1 MVYSHVPSFYD
12 VVVERLDE
20 AFGLKPFCY
29 SQLDGAVTVVV
40 FNRYFVAMTISEE
53 RVKRLVEQF
62 SQPLTV
68 IAADVRVRL
77 VWDFNLPVAVIDAR
91 HEPPV
96 LMQSSVGSLGNVLRV
111 STKIDHPLIRQLFD
125 IYPDRGSDAAIDE
138 MLNGQHGKEF
148 ADVFADYQEEKQAG
162 TLMWGAD
169 DLASF
174 VVKSRTC
181 FEDDE
186 LAIAAIFPADIGDN
200 GHALATFGIPWRYFA
215 PL

>member
-1 MVYSHVPSFYD
+1 
-12 VVVERLDE
+12 
-20 AFGLKPFCY
+20 
-29 SQLDGAVTVVV
+29 
-40 FNRYFVAMTISEE
+40 MTISED

-62 SQPLTV
+62 SEPLTV
-68 IAADVRVRL
+68 IAADVRDRL

-91 HEPPV
+91 LEPPV
-96 LMQSSVGSLGNVLRV
+96 LMHSSVGSLGNVLRV

-125 IYPDRGSDAAIDE
+125 IYPDRGPDAAIDE
-138 MLNGQHGKEF
+138 MLNGQHGNEF
-148 ADVFADYQEEKQAG
+148 ADVFADYQEEKKAG

-186 LAIAAIFPADIGDN
+186 LAIAAVFPADLGDN
-200 GHALATFGIPWRYFA
+200 GHALATFGIPWRYFT

>member
-1 MVYSHVPSFYD
+1 MN
-12 VVVERLDE
+12 L
-20 AFGLKPFCY
+20 FCCF
-29 SQLDGAVTVVV
+29 QLDGALTAVVA
-40 FNRYFVAMTISEE
+40 NHYFVCMTISED
-53 RVKRLVEQF
+53 RVKRLVEQL
-62 SQPLTV
+62 SEPLTV
-68 IAADVRVRL
+68 IAADVRERL

-111 STKIDHPLIRQLFD
+111 STKIDHPLIRQLFN

-138 MLNGQHGKEF
+138 MLNGQDGKEF
-148 ADVFADYQEEKQAG
+148 ADVFADYQEERKAG

-186 LAIAAIFPADIGDN
+186 LAIAAVFPTDSGDN
-200 GHALATFGIPWRYFA
+200 GHTLATFGIPWRYFTA
-215 PL
+215 L

>member
-1 MVYSHVPSFYD
+1 MARWREHFCCSQFD
-12 VVVERLDE
+12 RALTAVVV
-20 AFGLKPFCY
+20 K
-29 SQLDGAVTVVV
+29 
-40 FNRYFVAMTISEE
+40 RYFVGMTISED

-62 SQPLTV
+62 SQQLTV
-68 IAADVRVRL
+68 IAADVRERL

-91 HEPPV
+91 LEPPV

-125 IYPDRGSDAAIDE
+125 IYPDRGPDAAIDE
-138 MLNGQHGKEF
+138 MLNGQNGNEF
-148 ADVFADYQEEKQAG
+148 ADVFADYQEEKKAG
-162 TLMWGAD
+162 TLMWGAN

-186 LAIAAIFPADIGDN
+186 LAIAAVFPADLGDN
-200 GHALATFGIPWRYFA
+200 GHALATFGIPWRYFT

>member
-1 MVYSHVPSFYD
+1 MK
-12 VVVERLDE
+12 R
-20 AFGLKPFCY
+20 FCC
-29 SQLDGAVTVVV
+29 SQLDGALTAVVA
-40 FNRYFVAMTISEE
+40 NRYFVCMTISED
-53 RVKRLVEQF
+53 RVKRLVEQL
-62 SQPLTV
+62 SEPLTV
-68 IAADVRVRL
+68 IAADVRERL

-138 MLNGQHGKEF
+138 MLNGQDGNEF
-148 ADVFADYQEEKQAG
+148 ADVFADYQEERKAG

-186 LAIAAIFPADIGDN
+186 LAIAAVFPTVSGDN
-200 GHALATFGIPWRYFA
+200 GHALATFGIPWRYFTG
-215 PL
+215 L

>member
-1 MVYSHVPSFYD
+1 MN
-12 VVVERLDE
+12 L
-20 AFGLKPFCY
+20 FCC
-29 SQLDGAVTVVV
+29 SQLDGVLTAVVA
-40 FNRYFVAMTISEE
+40 NRYFVCMTISED
-53 RVKRLVEQF
+53 RVKRLVEQL
-62 SQPLTV
+62 SEPLTV
-68 IAADVRVRL
+68 IAADVRERL

-111 STKIDHPLIRQLFD
+111 STKIDHPLIRQLFN

-138 MLNGQHGKEF
+138 MLNGQDGKEF
-148 ADVFADYQEEKQAG
+148 SDVFADYQEERKAG

-186 LAIAAIFPADIGDN
+186 LAIAAVFPTDSGDN
-200 GHALATFGIPWRYFA
+200 GHALATFGIPWRYFTA
-215 PL
+215 R

>member
-1 MVYSHVPSFYD
+1 
-12 VVVERLDE
+12 
-20 AFGLKPFCY
+20 
-29 SQLDGAVTVVV
+29 
-40 FNRYFVAMTISEE
+40 MTISED
-53 RVKRLVEQF
+53 RVKRLVEQL
-62 SQPLTV
+62 SEPLAV
-68 IAADVRVRL
+68 VAADVKKRL

-91 HEPPV
+91 QEPPV

-148 ADVFADYQEEKQAG
+148 AEVFDEYQEEKKAG

-169 DLASF
+169 DLAGF

-186 LAIAAIFPADIGDN
+186 LAIAAVFPAEKGDN
-200 GHALATFGIPWRYFA
+200 GHALATFGIPWRYFTT
-215 PL
+215 L

>member
-1 MVYSHVPSFYD
+1 MN
-12 VVVERLDE
+12 L
-20 AFGLKPFCY
+20 FCC
-29 SQLDGAVTVVV
+29 SQLDGVLTAVVA
-40 FNRYFVAMTISEE
+40 NRYFVCMTISED
-53 RVKRLVEQF
+53 RVKRLVEQL
-62 SQPLTV
+62 SEPLTV
-68 IAADVRVRL
+68 IAADVRERL

-111 STKIDHPLIRQLFD
+111 STKIDHPLIRQLFN

-138 MLNGQHGKEF
+138 MLNGQDGKEF
-148 ADVFADYQEEKQAG
+148 ADVFADYQEERKAG

-169 DLASF
+169 DLANF

-186 LAIAAIFPADIGDN
+186 LAIAAVFPTDSGDN
-200 GHALATFGIPWRYFA
+200 GHALATFGIPWRYFTA
-215 PL
+215 L

>member
-1 MVYSHVPSFYD
+1 
-12 VVVERLDE
+12 
-20 AFGLKPFCY
+20 
-29 SQLDGAVTVVV
+29 
-40 FNRYFVAMTISEE
+40 MTISED
-53 RVKRLVEQF
+53 RVKRLVEQL
-62 SQPLTV
+62 SEPLTV
-68 IAADVRVRL
+68 IAADVRARL

-111 STKIDHPLIRQLFD
+111 STKIDHPLIRQLFN

-138 MLNGQHGKEF
+138 MLNGQDGKEF
-148 ADVFADYQEEKQAG
+148 ADVFADYQEERKAG

-169 DLASF
+169 DLANF

-186 LAIAAIFPADIGDN
+186 LAIAAVFPTDSGDN
-200 GHALATFGIPWRYFA
+200 GHALATFGIPWRYFTA
-215 PL
+215 R

>member
-1 MVYSHVPSFYD
+1 MS
-12 VVVERLDE
+12 
-20 AFGLKPFCY
+20 
-29 SQLDGAVTVVV
+29 
-40 FNRYFVAMTISEE
+40 ISEE
-53 RVKRLVEQF
+53 RVKRLVEEL
-62 SQPLTV
+62 SDPLRV
-68 IAADVRVRL
+68 VAADVKKRL

-96 LMQSSVGSLGNVLRV
+96 LTQSSVGSLGNVLRV

-125 IYPDRGSDAAIDE
+125 LYPDRGSDAAIDE
-138 MLNGQHGKEF
+138 MLNGQNGQEF
-148 ADVFADYQEEKQAG
+148 SDVFDEYQEEKKAG

-186 LAIAAIFPADIGDN
+186 LAIAAIFPVGAGDS
-200 GHALATFGIPWRYFA
+200 GHALATFGIPWRYFNV
-215 PL
+215 L

>member
-1 MVYSHVPSFYD
+1 MDALFRP
-12 VVVERLDE
+12 
-20 AFGLKPFCY
+20 
-29 SQLDGAVTVVV
+29 QLDGVVTVVV
-40 FNRYFVAMTISEE
+40 SNRYFVPMTISEE

-62 SQPLTV
+62 SQPLSV

-77 VWDFNLPVAVIDAR
+77 VWDFSLPVAVIDAR
-91 HEPPV
+91 QEPPV

-125 IYPDRGSDAAIDE
+125 IYPDRGPDAAIEE
-138 MLNGQHGKEF
+138 MLSGQHGKEF
-148 ADVFADYQEEKQAG
+148 ADVFADYQDEKQAG

-186 LAIAAIFPADIGDN
+186 LAIAAVFPADVGEN
-200 GHALATFGIPWRYFA
+200 GHALATFGIPWRYFTS
-215 PL
+215 L

>member
-1 MVYSHVPSFYD
+1 
-12 VVVERLDE
+12 
-20 AFGLKPFCY
+20 
-29 SQLDGAVTVVV
+29 
-40 FNRYFVAMTISEE
+40 MTISED
-53 RVKRLVEQF
+53 RVKRLVEQL
-62 SQPLTV
+62 SEPLSV
-68 IAADVRVRL
+68 IAADVRERL

-111 STKIDHPLIRQLFD
+111 STKIDHPLIRQLFN

-138 MLNGQHGKEF
+138 MLNGQDGKEF
-148 ADVFADYQEEKQAG
+148 ADVFSDYQEERKAG

-186 LAIAAIFPADIGDN
+186 LAIAAVFPTDSGDN
-200 GHALATFGIPWRYFA
+200 GHALATFGIPWRYFTA
-215 PL
+215 L

>member
-1 MVYSHVPSFYD
+1 MEV
-12 VVVERLDE
+12 L
-20 AFGLKPFCY
+20 LKFFLFF
-29 SQLDGAVTVVV
+29 QLDGVLTAVVA
-40 FNRYFVAMTISEE
+40 NRYFVCMTISED
-53 RVKRLVEQF
+53 RVKRLVEQL
-62 SQPLTV
+62 SEPLTV
-68 IAADVRVRL
+68 IAADVRERL

-111 STKIDHPLIRQLFD
+111 STKIDHPLIRQLFN

-138 MLNGQHGKEF
+138 MLNGQDGKEF
-148 ADVFADYQEEKQAG
+148 SDVFADYQEERKAG

-186 LAIAAIFPADIGDN
+186 LAIAAVFPTDSGDN
-200 GHALATFGIPWRYFA
+200 GHALATFGIPWRYFSVR
-215 PL
+215 

>member
-1 MVYSHVPSFYD
+1 MLYLIGRLLDDLSFVRAVASYHQMELTA
-12 VVVERLDE
+12 VVL
-20 AFGLKPFCY
+20 
-29 SQLDGAVTVVV
+29 
-40 FNRYFVAMTISEE
+40 NRYFVRMTISED
-53 RVKRLVEQF
+53 RVKQLVEQL
-62 SQPLTV
+62 SEPLTV
-68 IAADVRVRL
+68 IAADVKGRL

-91 HEPPV
+91 REPPV
-96 LMQSSVGSLGNVLRV
+96 LTQASVGSLGNVLRV

-138 MLNGQHGKEF
+138 MLNGEHGKEF
-148 ADVFADYQEEKQAG
+148 ADVFNDYQEEKKAG

-186 LAIAAIFPADIGDN
+186 LAIAAVFPADTGDS
-200 GHALATFGIPWRYFA
+200 GHALATFGIPWKYF
-215 PL
+215 PVL

>member
-1 MVYSHVPSFYD
+1 MN
-12 VVVERLDE
+12 L
-20 AFGLKPFCY
+20 FCC
-29 SQLDGAVTVVV
+29 SQLDGVLTAVVA
-40 FNRYFVAMTISEE
+40 NRYFVCMTISED
-53 RVKRLVEQF
+53 RVKRLVEQL
-62 SQPLTV
+62 SEPLTV
-68 IAADVRVRL
+68 IAADVRERL

-111 STKIDHPLIRQLFD
+111 STKIDHPLIRQLFN

-138 MLNGQHGKEF
+138 MLNGQDGKEF
-148 ADVFADYQEEKQAG
+148 ADVFADYQEERKAG

-186 LAIAAIFPADIGDN
+186 LAIAAVFPTDSGDN
-200 GHALATFGIPWRYFA
+200 GHALATFGIPWRYFTA
-215 PL
+215 L

>member
-1 MVYSHVPSFYD
+1 
-12 VVVERLDE
+12 
-20 AFGLKPFCY
+20 
-29 SQLDGAVTVVV
+29 
-40 FNRYFVAMTISEE
+40 MTISED
-53 RVKRLVEQF
+53 RVKRLVEQL
-62 SQPLTV
+62 SEPLAV
-68 IAADVRVRL
+68 VAADVRKRL

-91 HEPPV
+91 QEPPV

-111 STKIDHPLIRQLFD
+111 STKIDHPLIRKLFD
-125 IYPDRGSDAAIDE
+125 IYPDRGPDAAIDE

-148 ADVFADYQEEKQAG
+148 AEVFDEYQEEKKAG

-186 LAIAAIFPADIGDN
+186 LAIAAVFPAEKGDN
-200 GHALATFGIPWRYFA
+200 GHALATFGIPWRYFTT
-215 PL
+215 L

>member
-1 MVYSHVPSFYD
+1 MN
-12 VVVERLDE
+12 L
-20 AFGLKPFCY
+20 FCC
-29 SQLDGAVTVVV
+29 SQLDGVLTAVVA
-40 FNRYFVAMTISEE
+40 NRYFVCMTISEDC
-53 RVKRLVEQF
+53 VKRLVEQLF
-62 SQPLTV
+62 EPLTV
-68 IAADVRVRL
+68 IAADVRERL

-111 STKIDHPLIRQLFD
+111 STKIDHPLIRQLFN

-138 MLNGQHGKEF
+138 MLNGQDGKEF
-148 ADVFADYQEEKQAG
+148 ADVFADYQEERKAG

-186 LAIAAIFPADIGDN
+186 LAIAAVFSTDSVYN
-200 GHALATFGIPWRYFA
+200 SHVLATFGIPWRYFTA
-215 PL
+215 L

>member
-1 MVYSHVPSFYD
+1 MLYLVGRLLDDLSFVRAVASYHQMELTA
-12 VVVERLDE
+12 VVL
-20 AFGLKPFCY
+20 
-29 SQLDGAVTVVV
+29 
-40 FNRYFVAMTISEE
+40 NRYFVSMTISED
-53 RVKRLVEQF
+53 RVKQLVEQL
-62 SQPLTV
+62 SEPLTV
-68 IAADVRVRL
+68 IAADVKGRL

-91 HEPPV
+91 CEPPV
-96 LMQSSVGSLGNVLRV
+96 LTQASVGSLGNVLRV

-138 MLNGQHGKEF
+138 MLNGEHGKEF
-148 ADVFADYQEEKQAG
+148 ADVFNDYQEEKKAG

-186 LAIAAIFPADIGDN
+186 LAIAAVFPADTGDS
-200 GHALATFGIPWRYFA
+200 GHALATFGIPWKYF
-215 PL
+215 PVL

>member
-1 MVYSHVPSFYD
+1 
-12 VVVERLDE
+12 
-20 AFGLKPFCY
+20 
-29 SQLDGAVTVVV
+29 
-40 FNRYFVAMTISEE
+40 MTISEE
-53 RVKRLVEQF
+53 RVKRLVEEL
-62 SQPLTV
+62 SDPLRV
-68 IAADVRVRL
+68 VAADVKKRL

-96 LMQSSVGSLGNVLRV
+96 LTQSSVGSLGNVLRV

-125 IYPDRGSDAAIDE
+125 LYPDRGSDAAIDE
-138 MLNGQHGKEF
+138 MLNGQNGQEF
-148 ADVFADYQEEKQAG
+148 SDVFDEYQEEKKAG

-186 LAIAAIFPADIGDN
+186 LAIAAVFPVDTGDN
-200 GHALATFGIPWRYFA
+200 GHALATFGIPWRYFKA
-215 PL
+215 F

>member
-1 MVYSHVPSFYD
+1 MFSID
-12 VVVERLDE
+12 RALT
-20 AFGLKPFCY
+20 A
-29 SQLDGAVTVVV
+29 VV
-40 FNRYFVAMTISEE
+40 FKRYFVGMTISED

-68 IAADVRVRL
+68 IAADVRERL

-91 HEPPV
+91 LEPPV

-125 IYPDRGSDAAIDE
+125 IYPDRGPDAAIDE
-138 MLNGQHGKEF
+138 MLNGQHGNEF
-148 ADVFADYQEEKQAG
+148 ADVFADYQEEKKAG
-162 TLMWGAD
+162 TLMWGAN

-186 LAIAAIFPADIGDN
+186 LAIAAVFPADLGDN
-200 GHALATFGIPWRYFA
+200 GHALATFGIPWRYFT

>member
-1 MVYSHVPSFYD
+1 MLYLVGRLLDDLSFVRAVASYHQMELTA
-12 VVVERLDE
+12 VVL
-20 AFGLKPFCY
+20 
-29 SQLDGAVTVVV
+29 
-40 FNRYFVAMTISEE
+40 NRYFVRMTISED
-53 RVKRLVEQF
+53 RVKQLVEQL
-62 SQPLTV
+62 SEPLTV
-68 IAADVRVRL
+68 IAADVKGRL

-91 HEPPV
+91 REPPV
-96 LMQSSVGSLGNVLRV
+96 LTQASVGSLGNVLRV

-138 MLNGQHGKEF
+138 MLNGEHGKEF
-148 ADVFADYQEEKQAG
+148 ADVFNDYQEEKKAG

-186 LAIAAIFPADIGDN
+186 LAIAAVFPADTGDS
-200 GHALATFGIPWRYFA
+200 GHALATFGIPWKYF
-215 PL
+215 PVL